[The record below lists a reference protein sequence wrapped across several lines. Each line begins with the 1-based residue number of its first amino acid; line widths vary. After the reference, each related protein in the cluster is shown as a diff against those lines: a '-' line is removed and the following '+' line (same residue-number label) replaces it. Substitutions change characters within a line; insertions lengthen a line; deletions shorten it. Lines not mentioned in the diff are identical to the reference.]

1 MAGAPIGY
9 TLNSRQSLSA
19 DGRYLAYSGTI
30 VSSTY
35 LEDNG
40 IWLRDTCRGAV
51 DPCTASSLRVSVSE
65 NGKLLQPYGRDFAVN
80 GTGRYV
86 AFSAVDPDTQFG
98 VFLRDTCIGAPAA
111 AGCTPSTVRV
121 SVNSS
126 GKQLQGSLVDISI
139 STDGR
144 RVAFVQEMFDAFSQS
159 NISNV
164 VVRDMCLGAVNC
176 SPRTFVLSMGD
187 LGRPADGPSY
197 SPMISADGMFVVF
210 ESTATN
216 LVPGDTNGVSDVF
229 RVMLGP

>member
-1 MAGAPIGY
+1 
-9 TLNSRQSLSA
+9 
-19 DGRYLAYSGTI
+19 
-30 VSSTY
+30 
-35 LEDNG
+35 
-40 IWLRDTCRGAV
+40 
-51 DPCTASSLRVSVSE
+51 
-65 NGKLLQPYGRDFAVN
+65 
-80 GTGRYV
+80 
-86 AFSAVDPDTQFG
+86 
-98 VFLRDTCIGAPAA
+98 
-111 AGCTPSTVRV
+111 
-121 SVNSS
+121 
-126 GKQLQGSLVDISI
+126 
-139 STDGR
+139 
-144 RVAFVQEMFDAFSQS
+144 MFDAFSQS